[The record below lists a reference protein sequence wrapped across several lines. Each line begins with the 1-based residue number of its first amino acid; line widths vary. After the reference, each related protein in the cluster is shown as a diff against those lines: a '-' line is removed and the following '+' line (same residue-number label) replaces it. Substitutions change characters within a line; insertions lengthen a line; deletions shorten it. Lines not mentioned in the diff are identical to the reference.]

1 MPMLY
6 ENDLFCGWQPESFRA
21 AGGEDPRFDVKSIAL
36 SCCRND
42 WAGASIPAARSSST
56 EAPASSFF
64 IITLS
69 ISTWLNSSVPMSD
82 RIATTCGQGMQ

>member
-42 WAGASIPAARSSST
+42 WAGASIAIR
-56 EAPASSFF
+56 
-64 IITLS
+64 
-69 ISTWLNSSVPMSD
+69 
-82 RIATTCGQGMQ
+82 